1 MRKNTRSKAR
11 ENGLKKQVSS
21 FKRYTPGPKVFETAA
36 GQLWKFKL
44 QDQPSF
50 LPCCMY
56 LELIERFNLGQ
67 VNVKTKVADRI
78 VVVTTSSII
87 KLDNKYKVMK
97 TISLEKVSNPS
108 QEGWSI
114 MPLRVRLNCYC
125 IRELKQQRPRR
136 LRKRHL

>member
-1 MRKNTRSKAR
+1 M
-11 ENGLKKQVSS
+11 
-21 FKRYTPGPKVFETAA
+21 
-36 GQLWKFKL
+36 L

-56 LELIERFNLGQ
+56 LELIGRFNLGQ

-97 TISLEKVSNPS
+97 TISLEKVSTPS
-108 QEGWSI
+108 HEGWSI

>member
-1 MRKNTRSKAR
+1 
-11 ENGLKKQVSS
+11 
-21 FKRYTPGPKVFETAA
+21 
-36 GQLWKFKL
+36 
-44 QDQPSF
+44 
-50 LPCCMY
+50 MY

-108 QEGWSI
+108 QEG
-114 MPLRVRLNCYC
+114 
-125 IRELKQQRPRR
+125 
-136 LRKRHL
+136 

>member
-1 MRKNTRSKAR
+1 M
-11 ENGLKKQVSS
+11 
-21 FKRYTPGPKVFETAA
+21 
-36 GQLWKFKL
+36 L
-44 QDQPSF
+44 QHQPSF

-56 LELIERFNLGQ
+56 LELMEHFNFGQ

-108 QEGWSI
+108 QEGWST
-114 MPLRVRLNCYC
+114 MLRKPFLRLRTRLNCYN
-125 IRELKQQRPRR
+125 ISSAA
-136 LRKRHL
+136 

>member
-1 MRKNTRSKAR
+1 
-11 ENGLKKQVSS
+11 
-21 FKRYTPGPKVFETAA
+21 
-36 GQLWKFKL
+36 
-44 QDQPSF
+44 
-50 LPCCMY
+50 MY

-108 QEGWSI
+108 HEGWSNYAI
-114 MPLRVRLNCYC
+114 TCPLKLLLY
-125 IRELKQQRPRR
+125 QRA
-136 LRKRHL
+136 

>member
-1 MRKNTRSKAR
+1 
-11 ENGLKKQVSS
+11 
-21 FKRYTPGPKVFETAA
+21 
-36 GQLWKFKL
+36 
-44 QDQPSF
+44 
-50 LPCCMY
+50 MY
-56 LELIERFNLGQ
+56 LELIGRFNLGQ

-114 MPLRVRLNCYC
+114 MPLRVRLNCYSLNP
-125 IRELKQQRPRR
+125 RELKQQQPRR
-136 LRKRHL
+136 LRKCHL